1 MLLELE
7 ESNRQ
12 RLAEA
17 AMEEAELQEDVSK
30 VSEILV
36 DPDLAF
42 SETHDQNRINN
53 WVHVVSTADL
63 HAQVTTAELENFP
76 INSTTYELPDFHIS
90 ISLKLPL

>member
-17 AMEEAELQEDVSK
+17 TMEEAELQEDASK

-36 DPDLAF
+36 DHDMAF
-42 SETHDQNRINN
+42 SETRDKDRINN
-53 WVHVVSTADL
+53 WVHNTSTADL
-63 HAQVTTAELENFP
+63 NTHVTTAELENFP
-76 INSTTYELPDFHIS
+76 NKFDTLWLLEHLIS
-90 ISLKLPL
+90 ISFKLH